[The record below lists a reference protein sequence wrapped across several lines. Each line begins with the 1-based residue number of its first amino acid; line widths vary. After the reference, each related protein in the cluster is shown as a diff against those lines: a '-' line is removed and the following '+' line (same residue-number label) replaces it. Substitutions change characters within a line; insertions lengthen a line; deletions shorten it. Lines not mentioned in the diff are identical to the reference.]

1 MTAAMR
7 RHAAVDR
14 PAGNGAADRASGRA
28 KQAMAE
34 NRTAHQRSADTTGD
48 QARGSARAAADFVRI
63 MRAAV
68 IMMAA
73 RRGVGRDRE
82 RGRGRRGERN
92 GHCEFSDVFHFC
104 IPQVELGFATIT
116 VVAPAGFHKPQGYDE
131 PWPERDTLTEWR
143 RDVWPTSVQFMGK
156 SAFLT

>member
-14 PAGNGAADRASGRA
+14 PTGNSAADRASGGA

-34 NRTAHQRSADTTGD
+34 DRTANERAADTAGNE
-48 QARGSARAAADFVRI
+48 ACGSARTAADFVRI

-68 IMMAA
+68 VMMAA
-73 RRGVGRDRE
+73 RRSVGRDRE
-82 RGRGRRGERN
+82 RGRRRRRERN

-116 VVAPAGFHKPQGYDE
+116 VVAPTGFHKPVGYVE
-131 PWPERDTLTEWR
+131 PWPSRDTLTKS
-143 RDVWPTSVQFMGK
+143 RDELMRALVHSWENQLS
-156 SAFLT
+156 